1 VTLVASDV
9 ADRFELGADAAFVG
23 EPARGELGEVRQLV
37 TDRGRWAVKR
47 CYQRQRA
54 EDVARTAEFQQAAIA
69 NGVPTPS
76 LVTSRDGRFIED
88 IDQKQLRVYDWV
100 DLLEVDRRID
110 VGQVGAAVARIHTT
124 TVPDANP
131 LDEWF
136 TDPIRADEW
145 DDLVGELTAAR
156 APFAA
161 ALGER
166 RAELV
171 DAATLVVAPVN
182 VRACHRDL
190 FADNVRVTAGG
201 ELCVI
206 DWDNAGLEDPDFELA
221 MVVWEFCADDP
232 SRAAPLQAAYRD
244 AGGPARADRPAAF
257 SMVVTVA
264 GRLLHH
270 AARAWLDPATAPA
283 ERDRMAGAAQ
293 EWLEEPVTRPIVE
306 RLVDALS

>member
-9 ADRFELGADAAFVG
+9 ADRFDLGTGAAFVG
-23 EPARGELGEVRQLV
+23 QPARGELGEVHQLV

-47 CYQRQRA
+47 CYEPPRT

-76 LVTSRDGRFIED
+76 LVTSRDGRLIED
-88 IDQKQLRVYDWV
+88 IGQEPIRVYEWV
-100 DLLEVDRRID
+100 DLLPVDRGID
-110 VGQVGAAVARIHTT
+110 VAQVGAAAARIHTA
-124 TVPDANP
+124 TVQHANP
-131 LDEWF
+131 LDAWF
-136 TDPIRADEW
+136 TDPIHADEW

-161 ALGER
+161 ALGDR
-166 RAELV
+166 RDELV
-171 DAATLVVAPVN
+171 DAAALVVPPASL
-182 VRACHRDL
+182 RACHRDL

-221 MVVWEFCADDP
+221 MVIWEFCADDP

-244 AGGPARADRPAAF
+244 AGGPGRADRLAAF

-264 GRLLHH
+264 GRLLHR
-270 AARAWLDPATAPA
+270 AARSWLDPATAPG

-293 EWLEEPVTRPIVE
+293 EWLDEPVTRPIVE